1 MTPCESSIRRR
12 GEAIFRDQLDAVRAA
27 TDKVF
32 LTLMPAQW
40 LLGIVIALWLS
51 PRAWAGSQS
60 APHVHLFAAIILGGA
75 IASLPIYLGLTRPG
89 ATVTRHVIAAAQMLT
104 SALLIHLT
112 GGRIETHFHIFG
124 SLAILAYYRDRR
136 VLVTGVAVAVA
147 DHALRGIFA
156 PQSVY
161 GTAIVQPLRFLEHGG
176 WVLFETLPL
185 IYLTRQRLDEM
196 RENAAR
202 QAELEAI
209 GAEFEAKVQERTR
222 ELEEANERAAA
233 AREAAQ
239 ENELLKERHQL
250 HNQFLANVSHDLRTP
265 ITAIKGFAE
274 TLLQGG
280 LDDAKRRAS
289 FVRTIDK
296 NAERLRVLVE
306 NLLDLA
312 MLDGL
317 KVQPRPATISVS
329 ECLAELADDFAP
341 QAKRKRVTIEVG
353 APEGLSARADAG
365 HTWQVLQNLL
375 SNAVKFSP
383 PGGKISVGTRR
394 EGDRIFITVS
404 DEGPGVPEKE
414 LDLIFKRFHGGG
426 RGTKTREG
434 SGLGLSISRTLA
446 ELNGGELAAR
456 RIEGSGALFT
466 LALPAAPQPAN

>member
-12 GEAIFRDQLDAVRAA
+12 GAAILYDRLHVVRSA

-32 LTLMPAQW
+32 VVLMPAQW
-40 LLGIVIALWLS
+40 LLGIVLAVWLC
-51 PRAWAGSQS
+51 PKAD
-60 APHVHLFAAIILGGA
+60 LCAAVFLGGA
-75 IASLPIYLGLTRPG
+75 LAFLAIYLARTRPG
-89 ATVTRHVIAAAQMLT
+89 MPLTRHVIAAVQMLT
-104 SALLIHLT
+104 SALLIHLS

-124 SLAILAYYRDRR
+124 SLAILAYYRDRS
-136 VLVTGVAVAVA
+136 VLLTAMVVTIA
-147 DHALRGIFA
+147 DNALRGSLA

-161 GTAIVQPLRFLEHGG
+161 GVALVEPWRILEHAG

-185 IYLTRQRLDEM
+185 IYLTRQRLEEM
-196 RENAAR
+196 REGSLR
-202 QAELEAI
+202 QAELEVI
-209 GAEFEAKVQERTR
+209 NTEFEAKVKERTR

-233 AREAAQ
+233 AREAEQ

-317 KVQPRPATISVS
+317 KVQPRPAVIPVS
-329 ECLAELADDFAP
+329 ECLAEIADDFAP

-383 PGGKISVGTRR
+383 PGGKICVGTRR

-414 LDLIFKRFHGGG
+414 L
-426 RGTKTREG
+426 
-434 SGLGLSISRTLA
+434 
-446 ELNGGELAAR
+446 ELV
-456 RIEGSGALFT
+456 F
-466 LALPAAPQPAN
+466 

>member
-1 MTPCESSIRRR
+1 MTPCETLIRRR
-12 GEAIFRDQLDAVRAA
+12 GAAILHDRLHVVRSA

-32 LTLMPAQW
+32 VVLMPAQW
-40 LLGIVIALWLS
+40 VLGIVLAAWLG
-51 PRAWAGSQS
+51 PRAD
-60 APHVHLFAAIILGGA
+60 LCAAVFLGGA
-75 IASLPIYLGLTRPG
+75 TAFLPLYLARTRPG
-89 ATVTRHVIAAAQMLT
+89 SVLTRHAIAVAQMLT
-104 SALLIHLT
+104 SALLIHLS

-124 SLAILAYYRDRR
+124 SLAILAYYRDRT
-136 VLVTGVAVAVA
+136 VLLTAMGVAVAA
-147 DHALRGIFA
+147 
-156 PQSVY
+156 SVPF
-161 GTAIVQPLRFLEHGG
+161 TDPWRILEQAG

-185 IYLTRQRLDEM
+185 IYLTRQRLEEM
-196 RENAAR
+196 REGSAR

-209 GAEFEAKVQERTR
+209 NTEFEAKVKERTR

-233 AREAAQ
+233 DREAAK
-239 ENELLKERHQL
+239 ENELLKERQQL

-280 LDDAKRRAS
+280 LDDTKRRAS
-289 FVRTIDK
+289 FIRVIDK

-317 KVQPRPATISVS
+317 KVQPRPAVIPVTQ
-329 ECLAELADDFAP
+329 CLAELADDFGP
-341 QAKRKRVTIEVG
+341 QARRKRVSILIG
-353 APEGLSARADAG
+353 APEDLTARADAG
-365 HTWQVLQNLL
+365 HVWQVLQNLL

-383 PGGKISVGTRR
+383 PGGKISVATRR
-394 EGDRIFITVS
+394 EGDRVLITVS

-414 LDLIFKRFHGGG
+414 LELIFKRFHGGT

-446 ELNGGELAAR
+446 ELNGGELEAR
-456 RIEGSGALFT
+456 KVEGRGALFT
-466 LALPAAPQPAN
+466 LALPAAPQPVN

>member
-1 MTPCESSIRRR
+1 MSPCEKGIRIR

-32 LTLMPAQW
+32 IVLMPAQW
-40 LLGIVIALWLS
+40 LLGLILAAWLS
-51 PRAWAGSQS
+51 PLAWAGSQS
-60 APHVHLFAAIILGGA
+60 APHLHLYAALFLGGT
-75 IASLPIYLGLTRPG
+75 ITILPVYLGLTRPG
-89 ATVTRHVIAAAQMLT
+89 QTATRHVIAAGQMLA

-136 VLVTGVAVAVA
+136 VLVTAIAVTVA

-161 GTAIVQPLRFLEHGG
+161 GSAVVQPLRFLEHAG
-176 WVLFETLPL
+176 WVLFETMPL

-209 GAEFEAKVQERTR
+209 SSEFEAKVKERTR

-233 AREAAQ
+233 DREAAK
-239 ENELLKERHQL
+239 ENELLRERQQL

-280 LDDAKRRAS
+280 LDDTKRRAG
-289 FVRTIDK
+289 FIRTIDK

-317 KVQPRPATISVS
+317 KVQPHPAVIPVS
-329 ECLAELADDFAP
+329 ECLAELADDFGP
-341 QAKRKRVTIEVG
+341 QARRKRVTIEVG
-353 APEGLSARADAG
+353 APEDLTARADAG
-365 HTWQVLQNLL
+365 HVWQVLQNLL

-383 PGGKISVGTRR
+383 AGGKISVATRR
-394 EGDRIFITVS
+394 DGDRVLITVS

-414 LDLIFKRFHGGG
+414 LELIFKRFHGGT
-426 RGTKTREG
+426 RGTKTRQG

-446 ELNGGELAAR
+446 ELNGGELEAR
-456 RIEGSGALFT
+456 RVEGSGALFT
-466 LALPAAPQPAN
+466 LALPAAPPAN

>member
-1 MTPCESSIRRR
+1 MTPCETSIRRR
-12 GEAIFRDQLDAVRAA
+12 GAAIFHDRLHVVRGA

-32 LTLMPAQW
+32 VVLMPAQW
-40 LLGIVIALWLS
+40 LLGIVLASLLGG
-51 PRAWAGSQS
+51 RAELCEAM
-60 APHVHLFAAIILGGA
+60 LLGGA
-75 IASLPIYLGLTRPG
+75 TAFVPVYLAATRPG
-89 ATVTRHVIAAAQMLT
+89 SPLTRHAIAAAQMLT
-104 SALLIHLT
+104 SALLIHLS

-124 SLAILAYYRDRR
+124 SLAMLAYYRDRS
-136 VLVTGVAVAVA
+136 VLVTAMTVAIAQQA
-147 DHALRGIFA
+147 ASG
-156 PQSVY
+156 
-161 GTAIVQPLRFLEHGG
+161 QPWRILEHAG

-196 RENAAR
+196 REGAAR

-209 GAEFEAKVQERTR
+209 NSEFEAKVKERTR

-233 AREAAQ
+233 AREAAK
-239 ENELLKERHQL
+239 ENELLRERQQL

-280 LDDAKRRAS
+280 LDDTKRRAS
-289 FVRTIDK
+289 FIRVIDK

-317 KVQPRPATISVS
+317 KVQPHPAEIPVS
-329 ECLAELADDFAP
+329 ECLAELADDFGP
-341 QAKRKRVTIEVG
+341 QARRKRVSILIG
-353 APEGLSARADAG
+353 APEDLTARADAG
-365 HTWQVLQNLL
+365 HVWQVLQNLL

-383 PGGKISVGTRR
+383 PGGKISVATRR
-394 EGDRIFITVS
+394 DGNRVLITVS

-414 LDLIFKRFHGGG
+414 LELIFKRFHGGT

-446 ELNGGELAAR
+446 ELNGGELEAGRA
-456 RIEGSGALFT
+456 EGSGALFT
-466 LALPAAPQPAN
+466 LALPAAPPVN